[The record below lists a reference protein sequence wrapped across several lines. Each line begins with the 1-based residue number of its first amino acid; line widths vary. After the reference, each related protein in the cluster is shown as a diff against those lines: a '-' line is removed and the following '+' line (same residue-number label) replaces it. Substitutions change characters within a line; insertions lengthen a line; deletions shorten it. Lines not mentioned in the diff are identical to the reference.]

1 MRWPLISD
9 DSIMKL
15 VVDFVDVNSNQHW
28 ESFEHLIPNSIILRI
43 VVVQLV
49 MEGKSD
55 DQFFWANSQWG
66 EFSIK
71 SAYAVITENNT
82 DVENSH
88 WTLTWK

>member
-1 MRWPLISD
+1 
-9 DSIMKL
+9 
-15 VVDFVDVNSNQHW
+15 
-28 ESFEHLIPNSIILRI
+28 
-43 VVVQLV
+43 